1 MGRVLMVPLDKR
13 SLTWDNAHDFN
24 QTFGTPH
31 GEKKRTLVTPHSK
44 RPLKILHTA
53 DIHLDCDSY
62 GNAQQR
68 QAHRSLYRQCLQ
80 TIVERARDTAVDMVL
95 IAGDLFDHN
104 RVHEDTVQ
112 FVQEQLQ
119 RVQRPVVILPG
130 NHDCLYTNAIYDRY
144 DFTAACDN
152 VRVIT
157 QLNGQVLDFPALDLV
172 IWGRAMEEHEP
183 GFHPLAHLPTRHDQ
197 RWHIAMAHGFFY
209 ETRQEAE
216 RSSPIFAEE
225 IRDTGWDYVA
235 LGHQHTLTNVSQ
247 CNVVAYYSGA
257 PLINWRGD
265 TPNGHVLLLDFS
277 PQHGVHVEPQ
287 LVF

>member
-1 MGRVLMVPLDKR
+1 
-13 SLTWDNAHDFN
+13 
-24 QTFGTPH
+24 
-31 GEKKRTLVTPHSK
+31 VTPHSK

-68 QAHRSLYRQCLQ
+68 QAHRSLYRRCLQ
-80 TIVERARDTAVDMVL
+80 TIVERARDRAVDLLL

-104 RVHEDTVQ
+104 RVPEDTVQ

-119 RVQRPVVILPG
+119 RLQQPVVILPG
-130 NHDCLYTNAIYDRY
+130 NHDSLYTNAIYDRY
-144 DFTAACDN
+144 DMAAACPN
-152 VRVIT
+152 VRVISA
-157 QLNGQVLDFPALDLV
+157 LNGQVLEFPELDLV
-172 IWGRAMEEHEP
+172 LWGRAMEEHEP

-197 RWHIAMAHGFFY
+197 RWHIAMAHGYFY
-209 ETRQEAE
+209 ETRQTAE

-247 CNVVAYYSGA
+247 GSVVAYYSGA

-265 TPNGHVLLLDFS
+265 PPNGHVLLVDFS
-277 PQHGVHVEPQ
+277 PEHSVRVEPQ

>member
-1 MGRVLMVPLDKR
+1 
-13 SLTWDNAHDFN
+13 
-24 QTFGTPH
+24 
-31 GEKKRTLVTPHSK
+31 
-44 RPLKILHTA
+44 LKILHTA
-53 DIHLDCDSY
+53 DIHLDSDSY

-68 QAHRSLYRQCLQ
+68 QAYRSLYRRCLQ
-80 TIVERARDTAVDMVL
+80 IIVDRARDTEVDLLL

-104 RVHEDTVQ
+104 RVPEETVQ
-112 FVQEQLQ
+112 FAQEQLQ
-119 RVQRPVVILPG
+119 RLQRPVVILPG
-130 NHDCLYTNAIYDRY
+130 NHDSLYTNAIYDRY
-144 DFTAACDN
+144 DLTAGGNN

-157 QLNGQVLDFPALDLV
+157 TLNGQTLEFPELDLV
-172 IWGRAMEEHEP
+172 VWGRAMEEHEP
-183 GFHPLAHLPTRHDQ
+183 GFHPLAHLPTRQDQ

-235 LGHQHTLTNVSQ
+235 LGHHHTLTNVTQ
-247 CNVVAYYSGA
+247 GNVVAYYPGA

-265 TPNGHVLLLDFS
+265 PPNGHVLLLDCS
-277 PQHGVHVEPQ
+277 PEHGVRVTPQ